1 MEGCD
6 GGKVNSHCD
15 LIAWKLGI
23 EFVTDIY
30 QSTQTFP
37 KHEIYGLTS
46 QMRRAAVSVP
56 SNVAEGAGRRSRAD
70 FRRFLNVA
78 LGSLAELETQIIISS
93 NLGYLEV
100 QKKEEFFGKT
110 VRIRK
115 MIFGLINKLGRELCE

>member
-70 FRRFLNVA
+70 FRRFLNVPVTWDI
-78 LGSLAELETQIIISS
+78 LKFRKKKNFLEKQ
-93 NLGYLEV
+93 YAFE
-100 QKKEEFFGKT
+100 K
-110 VRIRK
+110 
-115 MIFGLINKLGRELCE
+115 